1 MVIQYPLELETVLK
15 TMGEKTK
22 EQAYVLRIL
31 VRVKINI
38 CDVMISQMQSSAMF
52 MVRDKLYSKQE
63 VDGITQF
70 RPKESE

>member
-1 MVIQYPLELETVLK
+1 
-15 TMGEKTK
+15 MGEKTK